1 MTVWMPGSD
10 LKTLDEDECL
20 RLLATKRVGRLAVV
34 LDGQPAVF
42 PVNYAVDGSTIVFR
56 TGTGTKL
63 DAAELGLVAFEVDDI
78 DEHKACGWDVLIQ
91 GHADDITT
99 AVDHRSEEL
108 RRLPVRPWAPDL
120 KDRWVRILPTTI
132 TGRALLSY

>member
-1 MTVWMPGSD
+1 MTVWMPSSELRTMD
-10 LKTLDEDECL
+10 VDECL
-20 RLLATKRVGRLAVV
+20 RRLATKRVGRLAVAH
-34 LDGQPAVF
+34 DGQPAVY

-56 TGTGTKL
+56 TGLGTKL

-78 DEHKACGWDVLIQ
+78 DEESACGWDVLVQ

-99 AVDHRSEEL
+99 AVDHRSEAL
-108 RRLPVRPWAPDL
+108 RRLPVRPWAPEL
-120 KDRWVRILPTTI
+120 KDRWVRIVPTLI